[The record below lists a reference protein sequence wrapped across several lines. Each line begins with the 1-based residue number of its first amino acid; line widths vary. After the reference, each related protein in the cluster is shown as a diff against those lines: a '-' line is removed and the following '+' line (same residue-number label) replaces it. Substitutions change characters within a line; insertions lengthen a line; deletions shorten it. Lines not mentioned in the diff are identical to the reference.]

1 MEFVQE
7 GKAKILVPEVP
18 KTVSSDMPVFYNP
31 KMRVN
36 RDLAVLGLEYLCKKL
51 ERPLRIADPLSAS
64 GIRAIRFLLET
75 SCVEK
80 VFANDISSKAVQ
92 LMEENFRLNDIPKK
106 RYEIHRMEANFF
118 LRKEWGFGF
127 DYVDLDPFGTPVP
140 FIESVALSMKRGGI
154 LSLTA
159 TDTAPL
165 SGTYP
170 KTCIRRYMARPIR
183 NEFKHEVGIR
193 ILIKKVIELAA
204 QYDIA
209 MIPIFA
215 YSHLHYFKL
224 FFVKERGV
232 ERVDKLIEQFGYI
245 QYCFNCM
252 NRETVK
258 DLYQL
263 REKCPYCGS
272 KYHIGGPLWIGKLWD
287 EEFTNFLYEEALKR
301 EEIYKETKRILKLI
315 KEESRLQTLGFYV
328 LSKLA
333 EKVKLPTQPPIR
345 IAVKFFN
352 GTRTHFVG
360 DGFRTNL
367 SFEEVMNK
375 MEELRVKQ
383 IGFLKRK
390 QENKTEDL

>member
-1 MEFVQE
+1 MEVVQE
-7 GKAKILVPEVP
+7 GKAKILVPEIP
-18 KTVSSDMPVFYNP
+18 KIVSSEMPVFYNP

-36 RDLAVLGLEYLCKKL
+36 RDLAVLGLEFLCRKL
-51 ERPLRIADPLSAS
+51 ERSLKVADPLSAS
-64 GIRAIRFLLET
+64 GVRAIRFLLET

-80 VFANDISSKAVQ
+80 AYANDISSKAVEI
-92 LMEENFRLNDIPKK
+92 MKKNFELNEVPPDK
-106 RYEIHRMEANFF
+106 YEIHQMDANFF
-118 LRKEWGFGF
+118 LRNEWGFGF

-140 FIESVALSMKRGGI
+140 FVESVALSMKRGGI

-170 KTCIRRYMARPIR
+170 KTCKRRYMANPLR

-209 MIPIFA
+209 MVPLFA

-224 FFVKERGV
+224 FFVKQRGV
-232 ERVDKLIEQFGYI
+232 ENVDRLIEQIGYI
-245 QYCFNCM
+245 QYCFNCT
-252 NRETVK
+252 NREVVK
-258 DLYQL
+258 DLYKFK
-263 REKCPYCGS
+263 EKCPYCGA

-287 EEFTNFLYEEALKR
+287 EEFTNFLYEEAQGR
-301 EEIYKETKRILKLI
+301 EEISQETKRILKLI
-315 KEESRLQTLGFYV
+315 KEESQLQTVGFFV

-345 IAVKFFN
+345 IAVKFFE
-352 GTRTHFVG
+352 GVRTHFVG

-367 SFEEVMNK
+367 SFEEVMK
-375 MEELRVKQ
+375 RMEELKEKQ
-383 IGFLKRK
+383 REFLEKK
-390 QENKTEDL
+390 GLQ